1 MLGRKGQ
8 ILGSMIIIFT
18 AMIILGNINAAYAI
32 RRVRANSRVECVTQR
47 RAEYNGQ
54 IFNIYVNQTEKFIS
68 VHGKAN
74 DYRELRRIENHFKL
88 MAPAGYD
95 IVCDIQLGY

>member
-8 ILGSMIIIFT
+8 ILGSMIILFA
-18 AMIILGNINAAYAI
+18 AMILLGNVNTAYAI
-32 RRVRANSRVECVTQR
+32 RRVRAHSRVEQITQG
-47 RAEYNGQ
+47 RAEFNGKV
-54 IFNIYVNQTEKFIS
+54 FNIYVNQTEKFIS

-74 DYRELRRIENHFKL
+74 DYRELRKIENHFKL

-95 IVCDIQLGY
+95 IVCDIQLSY